1 MEITFEQIE
10 KWISFL
16 NTSKKTAESK
26 KNSILQ
32 LAFRRDMKPDKDII
46 DFYDSQI
53 KCSEELLDVSYNIK
67 RYLRKIERNENKGVT
82 T

>member
-32 LAFRRDMKPDKDII
+32 LAFRRDMKPDKDMI

-67 RYLRKIERNENKGVT
+67 RYLRKIERNENKGAT

>member
-32 LAFRRDMKPDKDII
+32 LAFRRDMKPDKDMI